1 MKNTRTVRCAAFAL
15 ALLLAASLSG
25 CADAQQGAQAPSRGE
40 RQETAAGPGVGT
52 GTAGGSGTAVGAGTA
67 GGTGTAGEELQV
79 EVAETVTGEVE
90 SIVGNEVTLLP
101 EGGGDAAAYLL
112 PVGMSVGSGDYSS
125 VTAGMTLS
133 LSLDA
138 EGRVVA
144 ASVLAR

>member
-40 RQETAAGPGVGT
+40 RQETAAGPGVGN
-52 GTAGGSGTAVGAGTA
+52 
-67 GGTGTAGEELQV
+67 GTAGEELQV